1 MQERPFRLLFIGDVI
16 GPVGR
21 AALLTLVPAL
31 RRELALDAVIAN
43 GENSADNGF
52 GITEQI
58 ATSLLTVV
66 DFLTLG
72 DHAFDQPETGPFLDR
87 EPRIIRPANFEDAQP
102 GRGWAT
108 FEAAGMRVGVAN
120 LLGKLFMRPKVTSQ
134 YAAAD
139 QAVGELEAAGANL
152 IVVDLQAEATSEKQA
167 MGWHLAGRVAAVFG
181 THTHVATADPQIL
194 PGGTAY
200 VTDVGMTGGS
210 DSIIG
215 YNKRFLQFM
224 QGDRTGG
231 FPGPAEGPAARL
243 DAVLVEVDRGT
254 GRAVAVQRVFKDAW
268 IAP

>member
-1 MQERPFRLLFIGDVI
+1 MEPPFRLLFIGDVI

-21 AALLTLVPAL
+21 AALHTLVPDL

-43 GENSADNGF
+43 GENAADNGF

-58 ATSLLTVV
+58 ATNFLSVV

-72 DHAFDQPETGPFLDR
+72 DHAFDQPEIGPFLDR
-87 EPRIIRPANFEDAQP
+87 EPRIIRPANFEDPRP

-108 FEAAGMRVGVAN
+108 FEAAGTRVGVVN
-120 LLGKLFMRPKVTSQ
+120 LLGTVFMRPKVRSQ

-139 QAVGELEAAGANL
+139 EAVRELEGAGANL

-167 MGWHLAGRVAAVFG
+167 MGWHLAGRVAAVLG
-181 THTHVATADPQIL
+181 THTHIPTADLRIL
-194 PGGTAY
+194 PGDTAY
-200 VTDVGMTGGS
+200 VTDVGMTGAS

-215 YNKRFLQFM
+215 FSKQFLQFM
-224 QGDRTGG
+224 QGDRSAG
-231 FPGPAEGPAARL
+231 FPRPAEGPAARL

-254 GRAVAVQRVFKDAW
+254 GRAVAVQRILKEAW
-268 IAP
+268 LAS